1 MEIKKEVIARYVS
14 GAQAEFTVL
23 RDAIR
28 DKGIKRFG
36 RPIGMGL
43 VMMFCSHFYVYEP
56 SKSALSRVSAEL
68 DATLATAQYADDYK
82 DLRARID
89 GLYTRFPRTKDPEE
103 WLLNEIREALRQE
116 GLVADSISS
125 PQTESGV
132 GYKIVSRAVAL
143 SVEYRQIGAWIAR
156 LERNKSLLHV
166 AEMTLVKKRQP
177 IGSNRVTVTISTIV
191 PEGRE

>member
-1 MEIKKEVIARYVS
+1 MEIKKEVLQRYLS
-14 GAQAEFTVL
+14 GAQAEFAVL

-43 VMMFCSHFYVYEP
+43 VMVFCSHFYVFEP

-68 DATLATAQYADDYK
+68 DATMATAQYADDYK
-82 DLRARID
+82 DLRSRID
-89 GLYTRFPRTKDPEE
+89 GLFTRFPRAKDPEE
-103 WLLNEIREALRQE
+103 WLLSEIREALRQE
-116 GLVADSISS
+116 GLVADSISA

-143 SVEYRQIGAWIAR
+143 SAEYRQIGTWIAR

-166 AEMTLVKKRQP
+166 AEMTLTKKRQP
-177 IGSNRVTVTISTIV
+177 IGANRITVTISTIV
-191 PEGRE
+191 PEGKE